1 MERKIRVS
9 FVYRD
14 CIGLSEQNYFT
25 QHRNFL
31 LKALK
36 RNNKIEINYVVSDKI
51 FDANKLN
58 GKTDAVLLYE
68 NANPGHDCVPD
79 EIVGIRNLKIPVI
92 AKVGDPWGASK
103 FNVKENHEKYKIDS
117 YFGTYAKE
125 FFYKYYPREF
135 KYKVIL
141 YGIEPPL
148 YQIVTPF
155 HNRIKEKILN
165 SGAIASNKL
174 TNRIFAKI
182 AKGDADPIK
191 HYKLRTTCNK
201 LPYVDYTTTS
211 GHEYIGDK
219 YQLYLQKYAA
229 AIAATTDIYTMKYFE
244 MPAAGCLT
252 FMEITDKNYGKSL
265 GYKDGETAI
274 FINEKNYKEK
284 FEEYL
289 NDIEN
294 PKWEQIAYSGR
305 KFAMENFNNDK
316 GVESLVELIK
326 EFN

>member
-1 MERKIRVS
+1 MGTKIRVS

-14 CIGLSEQNYFT
+14 CLGLSERNYFT

-36 RNNKIEINYVVSDKI
+36 RNNEIEVNYVLSDKI
-51 FDANKLN
+51 FDTNKLN
-58 GKTDAVLLYE
+58 GKTEAILLYE
-68 NANPGHDCVPD
+68 NANLGADCIPD
-79 EIVGIRNLKIPVI
+79 ELVGIRNLSIPVI
-92 AKVGDPWGASK
+92 VKVGDPWAVSK
-103 FNVKENHEKYKIDS
+103 FNVREVHEKYKIDA

-125 FFYKYYPREF
+125 FFYKYYPHEF
-135 KYKVIL
+135 RYKVIL
-141 YGIEPPL
+141 YGIEPSL
-148 YQIVTPF
+148 YQTVAPYRS
-155 HNRIKEKILN
+155 RIKGNILN

-174 TNRIFAKI
+174 TNRVFAKLT
-182 AKGDADPIK
+182 KGDADPIK
-191 HYKLRTTCNK
+191 HYKLRTMCNE
-201 LPYVDYTTTS
+201 LPYVDYTTTT

-219 YQLYLQKYAA
+219 YPLYLQKYAT

-265 GYKDGETAI
+265 GYKDGETGI

-294 PKWEQIAYSGR
+294 PKWEEIAYLGR